1 MTGSKPNKLIIICW
15 YLVSPAFI
23 LGIWT
28 FSWIK
33 YTPISYGKYEYS
45 DGAMTFG
52 WCIALVSIVAIP
64 AGAVHTLVMSSE
76 KTLFEVDLE
85 LINSFNFVNSFLF

>member
-1 MTGSKPNKLIIICW
+1 
-15 YLVSPAFI
+15 
-23 LGIWT
+23 
-28 FSWIK
+28 
-33 YTPISYGKYEYS
+33 
-45 DGAMTFG
+45 MTFG